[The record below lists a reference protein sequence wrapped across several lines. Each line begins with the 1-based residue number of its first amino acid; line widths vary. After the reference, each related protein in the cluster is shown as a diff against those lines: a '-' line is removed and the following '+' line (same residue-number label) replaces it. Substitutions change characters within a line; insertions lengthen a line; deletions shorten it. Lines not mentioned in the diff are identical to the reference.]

1 LRRPD
6 FQIAILERNR
16 FPNGAAG
23 INRGSCR
30 KKNQMVRQMSEEH
43 DNKVCQA
50 NYEQLRNRWNNS
62 WPHIPLAHETHEV
75 HERKST
81 KNGSTEIFRVFS
93 RVSWAKGNC
102 DETQRRDKRFKSAD
116 HYC

>member
-1 LRRPD
+1 LCRPD

-16 FPNGAAG
+16 SANGSPG
-23 INRGSCR
+23 INRRTRR

-50 NYEQLRNRWNNS
+50 NYEQLPNRWNNS

-75 HERKST
+75 HET
-81 KNGSTEIFRVFS
+81 
-93 RVSWAKGNC
+93 
-102 DETQRRDKRFKSAD
+102 KSANKVMKGIPSIFD
-116 HYC
+116 